1 MQVPASSTA
10 VVTLKVTLPDMSKFD
25 EVFVNGMFVEG
36 YVFMYDTTR
45 RAVTTDLSLPF
56 IGFRGDWSAA
66 PIFDMATAYED
77 VSDKS
82 VSDLDYPVYHID
94 NLHTKNTVGD
104 VTTDAVLGANQFT
117 GAAVPQFNSS
127 RTVVSSMRS
136 YLDTLRKNGNL
147 NGDWSAISPNG
158 DGLADDV
165 YAQFGLLR
173 NAKMLGVQI
182 VDAEGNVVKDLG
194 YEFEYFKLLA
204 TDGNL
209 SHIVNTTAYDK
220 YRHALN
226 WDGTDADG
234 KVVADGQY
242 YYKMTAL
249 VEADY
254 LDLVN
259 EDSVRAQ
266 LNEFIKSLDRTGS
279 LVNGGELQSIKD
291 KLNELVG
298 AKAKALLDAS
308 EHTIT
313 MPVKVDTEAPVIT
326 TEPVTATEWAVK
338 VSDTGSGVQAVVLYY
353 NGEKVADPV
362 LINAKEGSAS
372 FDLSGLGE
380 IDKSK
385 LDIQAVD
392 YAMNVA
398 TLNAKDA
405 KVVVTVNLTG
415 DEKINAADE
424 SLKYTVSMENAVNV
438 ATTTVKVTLDGVYAG
453 EPVVVE
459 GVNGFQILSAKFEN
473 VDGKLVGTIV
483 AFKLDA
489 LTAKED
495 TAMFTITAANKG
507 VVGTAKATLDDA
519 VVSSYAGQGET
530 YVDVI
535 LGKTEA
541 TTEVDYLLY
550 DVNHDGVVNQLDLTR
565 AQRYYG
571 TDNAICD
578 VNKDGTVDINDII
591 LILNNYT
598 K

>member
-1 MQVPASSTA
+1 
-10 VVTLKVTLPDMSKFD
+10 
-25 EVFVNGMFVEG
+25 
-36 YVFMYDTTR
+36 
-45 RAVTTDLSLPF
+45 
-56 IGFRGDWSAA
+56 
-66 PIFDMATAYED
+66 
-77 VSDKS
+77 
-82 VSDLDYPVYHID
+82 
-94 NLHTKNTVGD
+94 
-104 VTTDAVLGANQFT
+104 
-117 GAAVPQFNSS
+117 
-127 RTVVSSMRS
+127 
-136 YLDTLRKNGNL
+136 
-147 NGDWSAISPNG
+147 
-158 DGLADDV
+158 
-165 YAQFGLLR
+165 
-173 NAKMLGVQI
+173 MLGVQI

-353 NGEKVADPV
+353 NGDKVADPV
-362 LINAKEGSAS
+362 LINAKEGSAT

-398 TLNAKDA
+398 TLNATDA

-507 VVGTAKATLDDA
+507 VAGTAKATLDDA

-565 AQRYYG
+565 AQRHYG
-571 TDNAICD
+571 SDDATCD
-578 VNKDGTVDINDII
+578 VNGDGEVNIADLI
-591 LILNNYT
+591 LILNHYSAA
-598 K
+598 